1 MYYIYSTILL
11 YTRIVDSDNQMSR
24 SPEDR
29 SRFIRGVAAGLPV
42 VIGYFPIAVTFGL
55 LASEHISM
63 VHAVF
68 MSAWVYA
75 GASQFMAIGL
85 IGAHSAAAEI
95 VTATFLMNFRH
106 FIMSASLSQ
115 RVKSH
120 RSAATPLIAFWFTD
134 ETFSV
139 AMALKKKLHPRF
151 LLGLEISAYTSWVSG
166 TGLGFIVG
174 AFIPPLLQ
182 ESLYIALYALF
193 VALLTPHVRSSLKK
207 RSFYILITA
216 GFAAGINSLLQ
227 HFHIMKPG
235 WSLVTAILTAS
246 VLGALLQTEDE
257 EGK

>member
-1 MYYIYSTILL
+1 MGISNNKMSAAP
-11 YTRIVDSDNQMSR
+11 DSR
-24 SPEDR
+24 SL
-29 SRFIRGVAAGLPV
+29 FLRGVTAGLPV

-55 LASEHISM
+55 LANEHISM
-63 VHAVF
+63 VHAVC

-95 VTATFLMNFRH
+95 VAATFLMNFRH

-120 RSAATPLIAFWFTD
+120 RSEATPLIAFWLTD

-151 LLGLEISAYTSWVSG
+151 LLGLEVSAYVSWVSG
-166 TGLGFIVG
+166 TCLGFVVG
-174 AFIPPLLQ
+174 VFIPPLLQ

-193 VALLTPHVRSSLKK
+193 VALLIPHVRGSL
-207 RSFYILITA
+207 REGSFHILITA
-216 GFAAGINSLLQ
+216 GFAAGVNTLLQ
-227 HFHIMKPG
+227 YFHIMKPG
-235 WSLVTAILTAS
+235 WSLVAAILSAS
-246 VLGALLQTEDE
+246 VLGALMNPDDE
-257 EGK
+257 EGL